1 MYDDAFKSIRANLY
15 ERTTSPL
22 FGAFTI
28 SWLVWNFPFFLVV
41 FSGMGAP
48 EKIAFI
54 QDELYGDLWPS
65 VGFLIL
71 GPLITSLTF
80 LFLYPFPAA
89 WVYRFWRNRKKKLLE
104 IRREIEEETPLTLEE
119 SRRIRQELSEGRRR
133 QIEEVQKSEEEIEIL
148 NRMLEEKEGEIS
160 DLSKKVD
167 ELSSG
172 IEAANGN
179 KKERSSNLES
189 TIENSILTST
199 YRLHFNPNKGR
210 KFSKIMTFGLD
221 GKILE
226 GKNKNEHSWQITN
239 SQLELLQ
246 EDGRVHSRFDYQ
258 PTTRIFTHTN
268 DKDTLSIKGQFLVP
282 EPELAQHNTQANAG

>member
-1 MYDDAFKSIRANLY
+1 MYDDAVKSIRANLY

-28 SWLVWNFPFFLVV
+28 SWLVWNFPFLLVV
-41 FSGMGAP
+41 FSGMSAP
-48 EKIAFI
+48 DKIVFI
-54 QDELYGDLWPS
+54 QNELYGDLWPS
-65 VGFLIL
+65 VVFLIL
-71 GPLITSLTF
+71 GPLITSLAF

-89 WVYRFWRNRKKKLLE
+89 WVYRFWRNRKKRLLE
-104 IRREIEEETPLTLEE
+104 IRREIEDETPLTLEE

-133 QIEEVQKSEEEIEIL
+133 QIEEAQKSEEEIEIL
-148 NRMLEEKEGEIS
+148 NRILEEKEGEIS

-172 IEAANGN
+172 IEEAKGN
-179 KKERSSNLES
+179 KKERSLKLES
-189 TIENSILTST
+189 TIENSILTSP

-210 KFSKIMTFGLD
+210 KFSKVMTFGLD
-221 GKILE
+221 GIILE
-226 GKNKNEHSWQITN
+226 GKNKNEHSWQIKN

-246 EDGRVHSRFDYQ
+246 EDGKVHSRFDYQ

-282 EPELAQHNTQANAG
+282 EPELAQQNAQADAG